1 MFEQF
6 QNMNNTKNPF
16 ENHTEKVDPEDDI
29 YVDFE
34 EIEDDDEKQ

>member
-1 MFEQF
+1 MQF
-6 QNMNNTKNPF
+6 GKVNKTKNPF
-16 ENHTEKVDPEDDI
+16 ENNPEKVDPEDDI